1 MPKTISDVEERYKE
15 RLIASVFQNLNAALP
30 HIERYYDD
38 WNWRNEEVISPAEL
52 LNESWEDIFAFLSG
66 EVPQKYLD
74 DNPEHLSDKENL
86 ITRAVQDLNERRGRD
101 RTKLIEQK
109 SHFPSSI

>member
-1 MPKTISDVEERYKE
+1 MPKTISDIEERYKE

-66 EVPQKYLD
+66 EVPQKYSD
-74 DNPEHLSDKENL
+74 DNRASRSPFRSFRALIGARFQGREN
-86 ITRAVQDLNERRGRD
+86 IWRRLAGRC
-101 RTKLIEQK
+101 R
-109 SHFPSSI
+109 